1 MWTKV
6 YIYVFMIRKMLIV
19 RKETNS
25 KRLQLS
31 QVKSSF
37 EPPRAW
43 YICFNLTGLWVM
55 VFNTAFNNISAIS

>member
-1 MWTKV
+1 VWTKV
-6 YIYVFMIRKMLIV
+6 YIYVFMIRKTLIV

-31 QVKSSF
+31 PVKSSF
-37 EPPRAW
+37 ELPRAW
-43 YICFNLTGLWVM
+43 YICFNLIGLGVV